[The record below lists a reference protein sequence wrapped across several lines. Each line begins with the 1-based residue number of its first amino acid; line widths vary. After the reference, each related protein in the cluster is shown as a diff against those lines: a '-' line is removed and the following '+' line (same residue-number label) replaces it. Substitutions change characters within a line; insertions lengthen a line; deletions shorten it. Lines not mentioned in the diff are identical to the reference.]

1 MEPMLVPKTMSMGMP
16 EASRI
21 LITPTWAMPKAEPP
35 ESTKAI
41 LGGRTGASAADA
53 AALRGSDISWAGR
66 KAGEEKRAAA
76 MRNVTNM
83 LRGLKLFIAVRMV
96 FDYSVFAPERQM
108 LLSQMLLKSGDL

>member
-1 MEPMLVPKTMSMGMP
+1 
-16 EASRI
+16 
-21 LITPTWAMPKAEPP
+21 
-35 ESTKAI
+35 
-41 LGGRTGASAADA
+41 
-53 AALRGSDISWAGR
+53 
-66 KAGEEKRAAA
+66 